1 MSDAPTTTKPSE
13 VATDGFLTKDALTS
27 GAHFKTEEG
36 EIDLPELG
44 GKVLIRG
51 VSFKEQRQIQSQ
63 LPNTI
68 QGFTIK
74 HTALS
79 LSKYVKAPA
88 LTQDEWEKVLS
99 NPNLPATAVTRIN
112 KKIAEVMDITDA
124 EEQAVADEFPGA
136 ED

>member
-1 MSDAPTTTKPSE
+1 
-13 VATDGFLTKDALTS
+13 DGFLTKDALTS
-27 GAHFKTEEG
+27 GMHFKTEEG
-36 EIDLPELG
+36 TLDLPELG

-51 VSFKEQRQIQSQ
+51 VSFKEQRQIQAQ

-79 LSKYVKAPA
+79 LSKYVKNPA
-88 LTQDEWEKVLS
+88 MTQEEWEKVLS
-99 NPNLPATAVTRIN
+99 NPKLPATAVTRIN
-112 KKIAEVMDITDA
+112 KKIAEIMDITDA

-136 ED
+136 E